1 MPQLRAVEIIHTWR
15 EKGVKSYLLRIRGL
29 ARGTSLP
36 PPDKVLATRDSDDWF
51 EEALNWAYE
60 EGEKLGRLRR
70 IEEERGVR
78 ERERAGENSKA
89 AAAAAGKKGGGK

>member
-1 MPQLRAVEIIHTWR
+1 MPQLRPVEIISTWR

-51 EEALNWAYE
+51 EEALNWAFT
-60 EGEKLGRLRR
+60 EGEKIGRQKR
-70 IEEERGVR
+70 IDEERSER
-78 ERERAGENSKA
+78 ERERAGEGAKA
-89 AAAAAGKKGGGK
+89 MAAAAGKKGGGK